1 MKVIFLDIDFVLNTV
16 FSERQI
22 YCYTFVDT
30 RKVLRLRDIVERTGA
45 QIVLSSTWRL
55 IDTPMDKI
63 CYDML
68 KAEFERVRC
77 PVWVDCTPYFPGRK
91 RQVEIYC
98 WLQQHPEVENFVI
111 LDDLEEELRWFKDY
125 LILTNKFD
133 GLNKERAELAIKM
146 LNKEEEENE

>member
-1 MKVIFLDIDFVLNTV
+1 MTWTDYVLNTV
-16 FSERQI
+16 FSERRI

-45 QIVLSSTWRL
+45 QLVLSSTWR
-55 IDTPMDKI
+55 IADTPMNKI

-91 RQVEIYC
+91 RQVEIYS
-98 WLQQHPEVENFVI
+98 WLQQHAEVENFII
-111 LDDLEEELRWFKDY
+111 LDDLEEELLWYKDH
-125 LILTNKFD
+125 LVLTNKFV
-133 GLNKERAELAIKM
+133 GLNKERAELAISM
-146 LNKEEEENE
+146 LNKEKDDE